1 MCECNFEEVM
11 TSSATQSASEHRALR
26 TILIAGIVAGAF
38 DGTYAVVYFGLT
50 RGVPAHRIFQHVASG
65 LLGRA
70 SFDLG
75 WKSVVLG
82 VVCHFTVAIGA
93 AATFALASRAMPVLL
108 RKPLLFGP
116 LFGLAIYGFMN
127 FVVIPLSRVTSSRGW
142 GPIDALITGIL
153 VHMFLIGLP
162 IALILSRAQLA
173 VWNRSPQMS

>member
-1 MCECNFEEVM
+1 MQFEEVM
-11 TSSATQSASEHRALR
+11 SSSATKSASEHRALR

-75 WKSVVLG
+75 WRSVVLG

>member
-1 MCECNFEEVM
+1 M
-11 TSSATQSASEHRALR
+11 TSSATQSISEHSALR

-50 RGVPAHRIFQHVASG
+50 RGVPAPRIFQHVASG

-70 SFDLG
+70 SFELG

-82 VVCHFTVAIGA
+82 IVCHFTVAIGA
-93 AATFALASRAMPVLL
+93 AAIYALASRAMPVLIK
-108 RKPLLFGP
+108 KPLLFGP

-127 FVVIPLSRVTSSRGW
+127 FVVIPLSRVAPSRG
-142 GPIDALITGIL
+142 PAAMDTLITGIL

-162 IALILSRAQLA
+162 IALILSRARVA
-173 VWNRSPQMS
+173 GWDRSPQLS

>member
-1 MCECNFEEVM
+1 
-11 TSSATQSASEHRALR
+11 
-26 TILIAGIVAGAF
+26 
-38 DGTYAVVYFGLT
+38 
-50 RGVPAHRIFQHVASG
+50 

-93 AATFALASRAMPVLL
+93 AASYAIASKAIPILV

-116 LFGLAIYGFMN
+116 LFGLAVYVFMN
-127 FVVIPLSRVTSSRGW
+127 FVVTPLSRVTPSRG
-142 GPIDALITGIL
+142 PAAADVLITGIL

-162 IALILSRAQLA
+162 IALIVGRAHLA

>member
-1 MCECNFEEVM
+1 M
-11 TSSATQSASEHRALR
+11 TSSVNQATVR
-26 TILIAGIVAGAF
+26 TILMAGIVAGIF
-38 DGTYAVVYFGLT
+38 DGTYAIAYFGLT

-82 VVCHFTVAIGA
+82 VVCHLTVAIGA
-93 AATFALASRAMPVLL
+93 AASYAIASKAIPILV

-116 LFGLAIYGFMN
+116 LFGLAVYVFMN
-127 FVVIPLSRVTSSRGW
+127 FVVIPLSRVTPSRG
-142 GPIDALITGIL
+142 PAAADVLITGIL

-162 IALILSRAQLA
+162 IALIVSRAHLA